1 MKELMQML
9 EQEGSMEGQGELSPE
24 MIQAKIDVL
33 QELLQEATMS
43 TEQSMMDGMQKVEVM
58 APDAEGLEMGLEKAE
73 EIVEGGGAP
82 MVSPEDLEDDEE
94 DEDDY

>member
-1 MKELMQML
+1 MKDLMKML
-9 EQEGSMEGQGELSPE
+9 AEKDDSMEGQGELSPE

-58 APDAEGLEMGLEKAE
+58 APDEQGLEEGLEMAEK
-73 EIVEGGGAP
+73 VVGGDIP
-82 MVSPEDLEDDEE
+82 MVSKEDLDEDEE
-94 DEDDY
+94 DEDY

>member
-1 MKELMQML
+1 
-9 EQEGSMEGQGELSPE
+9 